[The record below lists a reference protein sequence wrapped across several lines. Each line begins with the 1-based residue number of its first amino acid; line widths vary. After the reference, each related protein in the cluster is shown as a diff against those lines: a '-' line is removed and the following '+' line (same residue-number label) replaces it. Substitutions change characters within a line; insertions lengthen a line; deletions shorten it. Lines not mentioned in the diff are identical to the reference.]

1 MSGINEHIAIVNV
14 GLEKFQNELKSQN
27 VPSIQ
32 VDWRPPAGGNKE
44 LINILCALQNP
55 EVDKANEETVRRMV
69 TSRPLLVDVRP
80 AIEVIPGMQKNHIL
94 HSGPK
99 IEFERMCDPQQRA
112 VEAAAIFEGW
122 CTDKASLESKLKSGD
137 IVLANNYSFG
147 AAGAMCG
154 VITPSMPVMVVENR
168 EFGTTSWTTFNEG
181 KGNVIWMGTYDK
193 GTIERLRWMR
203 DVFGPVMAKVLRA
216 REEGID
222 IFKIISQGVTMGD
235 EVHARSAA
243 CTLLLLKE
251 LLPGLLES
259 DESKETINKVTQFI
273 AGNNHSFLPLTIAGC
288 KASAEA
294 AHGVKNSTVV
304 TAMSRNGVDF
314 ALRIGGLDEWF
325 IAPTAPMD
333 EAIYYSGYGPEDAAG
348 DIGDSAIVETL
359 GLGGMVIGG
368 APSISSFVGG
378 GMANSLK
385 AMKVMQS
392 ICVASNP
399 KFAPGAVDFTPA
411 PIGIDLRKVMRLGIT
426 PIVDTGVLHKASG
439 VGQIGTGIARAP
451 MACFELAL
459 RGFGKA
465 LNI

>member
-1 MSGINEHIAIVNV
+1 MTGIKEHMAIVNI
-14 GLEKFQNELKSQN
+14 GLEKFYNELKDQN
-27 VPSIQ
+27 VPAVQ
-32 VDWRPPAGGNKE
+32 VDWRPPAGGDQT
-44 LINILCALQNP
+44 LIDILCALQNE
-55 EVDKANEETVRRMV
+55 EVARANEETVHRMK
-69 TSRPLLVDVRP
+69 TSRPLWVDVQP
-80 AIEVIPGMQKNHIL
+80 AIQVIPGMQKNHIL

-122 CTDKASLESKLKSGD
+122 CTDKTGLEAKLKSGD
-137 IVLANNYSFG
+137 IQLANNYAFG

-154 VITPSMPVMVVENR
+154 VITPSMPVICVENR
-168 EFGTTSWTTFNEG
+168 EFGPKSWATFNEG
-181 KGNVIWMGTYDK
+181 KGNVIWMGTYDQ

-203 DVFGPVMAKVLRA
+203 DVLGPVLGRIVRA
-216 REEGID
+216 MPEGID
-222 IFKIISQGVTMGD
+222 IFKIISHGVTMGD
-235 EVHARSAA
+235 EVHARSEA

-251 LLPGLLES
+251 LLPQLLAS
-259 DESKETINKVTQFI
+259 DESKETIKAVVQFLS
-273 AGNNHSFLPLTIAGC
+273 GNNHTFLPLTISGC

-294 AHGVKNSTVV
+294 AHGVRNSTVV

-314 ALRIGGLDEWF
+314 ALRIGGLDQWF
-325 IAPTAPMD
+325 IAPTAPMN
-333 EAIYYSGYGPEDAAG
+333 EALYYSGYGPEDAAG

-378 GMANSLK
+378 GMANALK
-385 AMKVMQS
+385 AMKSMQAV
-392 ICVASNP
+392 CVSSNP
-399 KFAPGAVDFTPA
+399 RFAPGAVDFMPA
-411 PIGIDLRKVMRLGIT
+411 PVGIDLRRVMRLGIT

-459 RGFGKA
+459 RGFGQQ
-465 LNI
+465 LGL